1 MATFSEFLHSAE
13 DWIQPERAGWHVLSH
28 VNIKRVFV
36 SSFNCRQC
44 SGHRR
49 KESRL
54 ALSMS
59 ASATEDERVLSN
71 CAIGAYYFPVLV
83 VSASAR
89 HWPLFSLSKPAP
101 GGVDV
106 PSPEKHR

>member
-1 MATFSEFLHSAE
+1 
-13 DWIQPERAGWHVLSH
+13 
-28 VNIKRVFV
+28 
-36 SSFNCRQC
+36 
-44 SGHRR
+44 
-49 KESRL
+49 
-54 ALSMS
+54 MS
-59 ASATEDERVLSN
+59 ASATEDECALSYY
-71 CAIGAYYFPVLV
+71 AIGAYYFPVLV